1 MNNDRSGQGKPP
13 SNFHIIIPA
22 RYASER
28 LPAKVLADLNAKPL
42 IQHVYERALRC
53 GAQSLT
59 LAVDD
64 ARVAR
69 VAESFGANLCM
80 TATHHP
86 SGTDRLYEVVE
97 KLQLSDAEIV
107 INIQGDEPLVP
118 PEAIWQLAKA
128 MEEHPDAAM
137 STLCTPIH
145 SKEDLFNANIVKL
158 VLNQAGYALYFSR
171 APIPWDRGEFD
182 LNKNP
187 YYYRHI
193 GLYAYR
199 VSTLRKYHYWEPSP
213 LEKIESLEQLRILWH
228 GEKIHVSCVENPWP
242 HGVDTPEDLLRLRS
256 LLA

>member
-1 MNNDRSGQGKPP
+1 MNN
-13 SNFHIIIPA
+13 NFHIIIPA

-28 LPAKVLADLNAKPL
+28 LPAKVLVDLHGKPL

-64 ARVAR
+64 ARVAT
-69 VAESFGANLCM
+69 VAESFGASLCM
-80 TATHHP
+80 TATHHA

-97 KLQLSDAEIV
+97 QLQLSDTDIV

-128 MEEHPDAAM
+128 MEDHPDAAM
-137 STLCTPIH
+137 TTLCTPIH
-145 SKEDLFNANIVKL
+145 TQEELFNPNLAKV
-158 VLNQAGYALYFSR
+158 VLNQASYALYFSR
-171 APIPWDRGEFD
+171 APIPWDRSEFD
-182 LNKNP
+182 LKENS
-187 YYYRHI
+187 YYRHI

-199 VSTLRKYHYWEPSP
+199 VSTLKKYHYWEASP
-213 LEKIESLEQLRILWH
+213 LEKIERLEQLRILWH
-228 GEKIHVSCVENPWP
+228 GEKIHVSLVDKPWP

-256 LLA
+256 LLSQSPFYSV